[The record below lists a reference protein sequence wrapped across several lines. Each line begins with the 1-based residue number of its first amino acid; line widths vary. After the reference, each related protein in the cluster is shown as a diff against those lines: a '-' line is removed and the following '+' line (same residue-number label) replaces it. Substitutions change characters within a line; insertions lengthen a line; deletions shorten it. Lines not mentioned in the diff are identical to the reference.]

1 MSDLDVEPTNEDDQ
15 EGETGGAG
23 AGAGAGAGQMCDNTF
38 LPNLH
43 AMLAPCQV
51 CVFRLSDSDKKKL
64 EKNGRHLNVYKT
76 KGGCD
81 ECLAFPSQ
89 EGEDPVRLCRQ
100 CFFDTH
106 KLRPKKEE
114 PFSGSRGFSGVH

>member
-1 MSDLDVEPTNEDDQ
+1 MSD
-15 EGETGGAG
+15 EGETAGGA
-23 AGAGAGAGQMCDNTF
+23 AVVGQICDHPL

-51 CVFRLSDSDKKKL
+51 CVFRLSDSEKKKL

-76 KGGCD
+76 KGGCE
-81 ECLAFPSQ
+81 ECQAFPSQ

-106 KLRPKKEE
+106 KLRPKEE
-114 PFSGSRGFSGVH
+114 LPFSGSRGFSGAH